1 MLPEF
6 YETNLKRELGRAEYL
21 LLKILINLLQSI
33 KTVSLEALATAL
45 PIPIL
50 FESRRKKIQRFLSL
64 NYINVEE
71 IWFPIVKS
79 WLEIYFPL
87 TEVVYVVID
96 RTNWGCI
103 NLLMISVV
111 WDKRSIPIYFELLD
125 KLGSSNFDEQ
135 KVVFNKALPLFKN
148 YKTVVLGDREFC
160 SLKLANW
167 LTEQKV
173 YFCLRIKKDAFLE
186 IEPEIWLQ
194 LKDSGLSPGVS
205 FFYQGVK
212 YTKSTGFISFNLA
225 GKWKRKRFGVAPEEG
240 WFILTNFDTLESS
253 IKAYKKRFDIEE
265 MFRDFKSGGYNLEDT
280 NVSGQRLIS
289 LILLISLAYTS
300 ATISGQK
307 IKRMGVQKYVGRIK
321 ELGRTVRRHSSFYI
335 GLYGANWVNFMENSY
350 ELVSELMTLA
360 PNKRKY
366 YQQGERAM
374 RLILSAS

>member
-1 MLPEF
+1 MASSVAIYGKRKRALIRNKLYLMIMLPEF

-111 WDKRSIPIYFELLD
+111 WDQRSIPIYFELLD

-135 KVVFNKALPLFKN
+135 KVVFNKLLPLFKN

-167 LTEQKV
+167 LTEKKV
-173 YFCLRIKKDAFLE
+173 YFGLRIKKDAFLE

-194 LKDSGLSPGVS
+194 
-205 FFYQGVK
+205 
-212 YTKSTGFISFNLA
+212 
-225 GKWKRKRFGVAPEEG
+225 
-240 WFILTNFDTLESS
+240 
-253 IKAYKKRFDIEE
+253 
-265 MFRDFKSGGYNLEDT
+265 
-280 NVSGQRLIS
+280 
-289 LILLISLAYTS
+289 
-300 ATISGQK
+300 
-307 IKRMGVQKYVGRIK
+307 
-321 ELGRTVRRHSSFYI
+321 
-335 GLYGANWVNFMENSY
+335 
-350 ELVSELMTLA
+350 
-360 PNKRKY
+360 
-366 YQQGERAM
+366 
-374 RLILSAS
+374 